1 MCKINNHKQIKTRVT
16 EGIIHKDNQ
25 MRTLTMTFF
34 AVLTVLALLMTL
46 AVAMGAASILHVS

>member
-1 MCKINNHKQIKTRVT
+1 
-16 EGIIHKDNQ
+16 
-25 MRTLTMTFF
+25 MRTLTMTLF